1 MKKNILFY
9 LLFLPFFVS
18 SQEITVTFP
27 DDFDLQENPEY
38 DNWTYQQN
46 TFFALPLSISFFND
60 FVPINQY
67 TFNVLYNPQLIQL
80 ETEIIEEINNHNYT
94 DFFNVL
100 GALSTEQAN
109 FGADIYEI
117 SPTQALATI
126 YYSSLNGPFA
136 EDKFD
141 NGYGVLAYLPFKK
154 INACNKA
161 PLSVSFSDG
170 YIGGQYVSPN
180 QQSVFNINNN
190 SLSYESGN
198 ITIQNAFINFN
209 ILWADVIQNGTT
221 LQPTITGGT
230 PPYSYEWTDKMDVV
244 LSTDSLFTP
253 EFSGDY
259 LFYVYDQN
267 NCVYILYISY
277 EQLVNIQESSSFS
290 IYPNPATNYIKI
302 KTNRFNA
309 YDLISLNG
317 QILSTGMFANN
328 LTINR
333 NKLASG
339 LYFLKLKNDTEQIIK
354 KVKFN

>member
-1 MKKNILFY
+1 MKKIILFY
-9 LLFLPFFVS
+9 LLSLPLFVS

-27 DDFDLQENPEY
+27 DDFDLQESPEY
-38 DNWTYQQN
+38 DNWTYKQN
-46 TFFALPLSISFFND
+46 TFFVLPLSISFFND
-60 FVPINQY
+60 YVPINQY

-94 DFFNVL
+94 DPYNVL
-100 GALSTEQAN
+100 GALSTGQAN

-126 YYSSLNGPFA
+126 YYTSLNGPFT
-136 EDKFD
+136 EDKYD

-170 YIGGQYVSPN
+170 YIDGQYVSPN
-180 QQSVFNINNN
+180 QQSVFNINN

-209 ILWADVIQNGTT
+209 ILWADVIQNGNT
-221 LQPTITGGT
+221 LQPSITGGT
-230 PPYSYEWTDKMDVV
+230 PPYTYEWTDKMDVV
-244 LSTDSLFTP
+244 LSTDSLFVP
-253 EFSGDY
+253 EISGDY

-277 EQLVNIQESSSFS
+277 EQLVNILETSSFS

-302 KTNRFNA
+302 KTNRFYA

-317 QILSTGMFANN
+317 QILRSGMFSNN

-339 LYFLKLKNDTEQIIK
+339 LYFLKLKNETQQIIK